1 MSRYDPGAL
10 RSALAHALEAA
21 RQPSTSPANP
31 AQSNSPALTVRLSRS
46 ARRALAHPS
55 AVLARA
61 IRQQRSTEA
70 TTTTTPPA
78 ARPRRK
84 KQAPSPRAASTRL
97 ENGLQDLA
105 AVAEQWR
112 QAQAQAAAEAQ
123 KRREAAARQ
132 EAERQLFSRAVGPVV
147 SLRPRNQLHLKHP
160 TPEPLPLQL
169 WQDEERV
176 LQESISDDFDVST
189 LLDTDDQL
197 SFRRPGIG
205 VEITRRLRAGHWSIQ
220 RQLDLHGLRTD
231 EAREALGAFIRQA
244 HRNGL
249 RCLRIIHGKGL
260 GSPGKSPVLKGR
272 VQAWLVQKKEVLA
285 FVQARPVEGGAGAL
299 LVLLVPAG
307 HPHTA
312 YSSPQP

>member
-1 MSRYDPGAL
+1 MSRHESGAL

-21 RQPSTSPANP
+21 HRQPSASPASALASSNHNP
-31 AQSNSPALTVRLSRS
+31 APARLTRA

-55 AVLARA
+55 ALLARA
-61 IRQQRSTEA
+61 IRQQRNPEA
-70 TTTTTPPA
+70 TAPTPPA
-78 ARPRRK
+78 ARPRRN
-84 KQAPSPRAASTRL
+84 KQAPAPRAASIRL

-123 KRREAAARQ
+123 QRREAAAHQ
-132 EAERQLFSRAVGPVV
+132 EAERQLFNRAVGPVV
-147 SLRPRNQLHLKHP
+147 PLRPPNKLHLKHP
-160 TPEPLPLQL
+160 APEPLPLQL

-244 HRNGL
+244 HRSGL
-249 RCLRIIHGKGL
+249 RCLRVIHGKGL

-299 LVLLVPAG
+299 LVLLIPAG

-312 YSSPQP
+312 YSSHP